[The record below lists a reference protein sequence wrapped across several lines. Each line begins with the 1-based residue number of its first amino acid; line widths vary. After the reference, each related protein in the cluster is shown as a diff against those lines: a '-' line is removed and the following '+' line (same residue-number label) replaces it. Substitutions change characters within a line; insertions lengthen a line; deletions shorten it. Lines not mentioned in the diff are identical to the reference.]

1 MAKGVF
7 VIAEQRDGAL
17 RKVSFE
23 LASAARKLADQ
34 SGDEVSAILLGSGI
48 ESLAAELGKFGVDKV
63 FVGDNAALEPYVTEA
78 HAQVVAKILKDN
90 DAAIA
95 FFGASVQGK
104 DLSARVAAKL
114 AGGLATDCTDVK
126 IDGGILV
133 AVRPMFAG
141 ICFG

>member
-1 MAKGVF
+1 LIV
-7 VIAEQRDGAL
+7 AEQRDGAL

-95 FFGASVQGK
+95 AVWRVSSGQG
-104 DLSARVAAKL
+104 SF
-114 AGGLATDCTDVK
+114 
-126 IDGGILV
+126 
-133 AVRPMFAG
+133 RPRG
-141 ICFG
+141 R